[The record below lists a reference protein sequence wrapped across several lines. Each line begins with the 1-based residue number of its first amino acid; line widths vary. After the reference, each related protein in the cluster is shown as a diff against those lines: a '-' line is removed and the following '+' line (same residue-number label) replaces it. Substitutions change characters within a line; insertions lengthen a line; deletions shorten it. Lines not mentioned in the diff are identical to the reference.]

1 MKRLTPSPTT
11 GAVDQNPIAAIFL
24 MSSAMLLLP
33 VMDITAKYLSA
44 ELPTMEITFGRFFFQ
59 LLISLGIAMLT
70 GRITRL
76 RGQQPVVN
84 YLRGVLLGTAS
95 LCFFTAV
102 KYMSVA
108 TAISIFFIEPM
119 VLTVLAAVLLKEHV
133 GPRRIGAILVGL
145 LGAIIVLR
153 PTLAEI
159 GLVSL
164 LPVVT
169 AVLFSFYLIIN
180 RLYPVRDDLL
190 TIQFSAGL
198 SGSLLLGLGLL
209 IGGFTGIE
217 GMEFQMPDQRQFGL
231 LALIGL
237 ISFAGHGLVVSAF
250 QRGSASLLAP
260 LQYLEIVSATLF
272 GYLVFANFPD
282 GPTWIGMSL
291 IIASGLYITH
301 RERKLRQT
309 ASS

>member
-1 MKRLTPSPTT
+1 MKRQSSSSQTE
-11 GAVDQNPIAAIFL
+11 GVEQNPLTAILL
-24 MSSAMLLLP
+24 MTSAMLLLP

-44 ELPTMEITFGRFFFQ
+44 DLPPLEITFGRFFFQ
-59 LLISLGIAMLT
+59 FLFSLAIALLT
-70 GRITRL
+70 GRLLQL
-76 RGQQPVVN
+76 RGKQPVVN
-84 YLRGVLLGTAS
+84 YLRGIFLGTAS

-119 VLTVLAAVLLKEHV
+119 VLTILAAVLLKEQV

-153 PTLAEI
+153 PTLAEV
-159 GLVSL
+159 GLFSL

-169 AVLFSFYLIIN
+169 AVLFSFYLLLN

-198 SGSLLLGLGLL
+198 SGSVLLGIGLL
-209 IGGFTGIE
+209 IGNLTGIE
-217 GMEFQMPDQRQFGL
+217 GTEFVMPDVPQSSL

-250 QRGSASLLAP
+250 QRGNASLLAP
-260 LQYLEIVSATLF
+260 LQYIEIVSATLL

-282 GPTWIGMSL
+282 GPTWLGIAL
-291 IIASGLYITH
+291 IIMSGLYITH
-301 RERKLRQT
+301 RERKLRQM
-309 ASS
+309 ASK